1 MHRPSAL
8 MQMLLQA
15 LVDTFS
21 SIYVRQKSA
30 VGHRRGRLT
39 AKQTMYYKDMRVLGC
54 GMRESKCPC
63 ERERECVCVWGVTLC
78 LWYLSKQASCQRRF
92 VKTAA
97 HGEIKIGRRS
107 TSGQGGRRKTKKMSW
122 QRKKRL
128 CSPAWCMTTLCRR
141 EDKSR
146 ATDVLVAPDGHSI
159 TLAFR

>member
-30 VGHRRGRLT
+30 VGHRQGRLT
-39 AKQTMYYKDMRVLGC
+39 AKQTMYNKDMRVLGC

-63 ERERECVCVWGVTLC
+63 VRESLWGGVTLC
-78 LWYLSKQASCQRRF
+78 LWYLSKQAGCQRRF

-97 HGEIKIGRRS
+97 QGEIKIGRRS
-107 TSGQGGRRKTKKMSW
+107 TSGQGGRRKTKKISW

>member
-39 AKQTMYYKDMRVLGC
+39 AKQTMYNKDMRVLGC

-63 ERERECVCVWGVTLC
+63 EREREWGGGVTLC
-78 LWYLSKQASCQRRF
+78 LWYLSKQAGCQRRF

-97 HGEIKIGRRS
+97 QGEIKIGRRS
-107 TSGQGGRRKTKKMSW
+107 TSGQGGRRKTKKLSW

-128 CSPAWCMTTLCRR
+128 CSPAWCMTTLCRQ

>member
-39 AKQTMYYKDMRVLGC
+39 AKQTMYNKDMRVLGC

-63 ERERECVCVWGVTLC
+63 ERERERESV
-78 LWYLSKQASCQRRF
+78 F
-92 VKTAA
+92 
-97 HGEIKIGRRS
+97 
-107 TSGQGGRRKTKKMSW
+107 GGDSMPVVS
-122 QRKKRL
+122 
-128 CSPAWCMTTLCRR
+128 
-141 EDKSR
+141 
-146 ATDVLVAPDGHSI
+146 
-159 TLAFR
+159 

>member
-30 VGHRRGRLT
+30 VGHRQGRLT
-39 AKQTMYYKDMRVLGC
+39 AKQTMYNKDMRVLGC
-54 GMRESKCPC
+54 GMQESKCSC
-63 ERERECVCVWGVTLC
+63 VRECEWGGVTLC
-78 LWYLSKQASCQRRF
+78 LWYLSKQAGCQRRF

-97 HGEIKIGRRS
+97 QGEIKIGRRS
-107 TSGQGGRRKTKKMSW
+107 TSGQGGRRKTKKISW

>member
-39 AKQTMYYKDMRVLGC
+39 AKQTMYNKDMRVLGC

-63 ERERECVCVWGVTLC
+63 VRESLWGGVTLC
-78 LWYLSKQASCQRRF
+78 LWYLSKQAGCQRRF

-97 HGEIKIGRRS
+97 QGEIKIGRRS
-107 TSGQGGRRKTKKMSW
+107 TSGQGGRRKTKKISW

>member
-39 AKQTMYYKDMRVLGC
+39 AKQTMYNKDMRVLGC

-63 ERERECVCVWGVTLC
+63 GLGVTLC

-97 HGEIKIGRRS
+97 QGETKIGRRS
-107 TSGQGGRRKTKKMSW
+107 TSGQGGRRKTKKISW